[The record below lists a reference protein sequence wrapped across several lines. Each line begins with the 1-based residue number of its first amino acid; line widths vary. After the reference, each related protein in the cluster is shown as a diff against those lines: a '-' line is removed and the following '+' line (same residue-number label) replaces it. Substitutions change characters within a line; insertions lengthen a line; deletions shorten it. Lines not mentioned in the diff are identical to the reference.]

1 VRVKLD
7 ENLPHDLATALRRD
21 GHDVDTVVEE
31 RLAGE
36 SDPVVVAAATDEGR
50 IVLTLDRGIRDLRR
64 YPPGSHA
71 GILVLRPAAQDR
83 QHPVSHLIQRLVNTH
98 PLDELRSCVV
108 VVEPRKVRIRRPDP
122 DDPS

>member
-1 VRVKLD
+1 VRVELD
-7 ENLPHDLATALRRD
+7 EHLPQDLATALRRD
-21 GHDVDTVVEE
+21 GHDVHTVVEE
-31 RLAGE
+31 HLAGE

-50 IVLTLDRGIRDLRR
+50 LLLTLDRGIGDLRR

-71 GILVLRPAAQDR
+71 GILVLRPAAQD
-83 QHPVSHLIQRLVNTH
+83 PDSMLALIRRLMSTH

-122 DDPS
+122 DGPS